1 MNITLSETE
10 ARRIIRDRFD
20 LSPTDGIVFSRE
32 HNIGLLTDAL
42 QNLVLTINRL
52 PRHESEL
59 TSSYRLELI
68 RRFNELTDCGLLNA
82 KRVSDEFLSREYSGQ
97 I

>member
-1 MNITLSETE
+1 MNITLSEKE

-20 LSPTDGIVFSRE
+20 LSPTDGIAFSRE
-32 HNIGLLTDAL
+32 YDIGTLTDAL
-42 QNLVLTINRL
+42 QNLILTINRL

-59 TSSYRLELI
+59 TSSHRLELT

-82 KRVSDEFLSREYSGQ
+82 KRVSDEFLSREYSAR